1 MDFVQQKEGNSF
13 GILGLHLWLHT
24 SSMDRKSEKQDSNK
38 GMKFSTLEN
47 GKAYYSNLSVC
58 LDFGNQLFQYFA
70 NWLGDKKEFFLDAK
84 SRLLPFQM

>member
-38 GMKFSTLEN
+38 GMKFSTLKMAKPTIHIFPYVLTLQTSFLHEVF
-47 GKAYYSNLSVC
+47 KILQTSL
-58 LDFGNQLFQYFA
+58 L
-70 NWLGDKKEFFLDAK
+70 KKKRTSF
-84 SRLLPFQM
+84 

>member
-47 GKAYYSNLSVC
+47 GKAYYSYLSVC
-58 LDFGNQLFQYFA
+58 LDFANQLFT
-70 NWLGDKKEFFLDAK
+70 
-84 SRLLPFQM
+84 

>member
-1 MDFVQQKEGNSF
+1 MDFVQQKEDNSF

-47 GKAYYSNLSVC
+47 GKAYYSYLSVC
-58 LDFGNQLFQYFA
+58 LDFANQLCLIFC
-70 NWLGDKKEFFLDAK
+70 
-84 SRLLPFQM
+84 